1 VGGSVDL
8 FLFDPSGREQ
18 RITIGVADTTRE
30 IPLSAG
36 IWQYNGFGMFR
47 SGNISI
53 VGTIE

>member
-1 VGGSVDL
+1 MGGSVDL